1 MGKIKEMDVAG
12 ITACIL
18 AQKGKRSLRQLC
30 ADCGLPDSD
39 NALLSKLLRGE
50 AVSAATLRRIGRALG
65 CIPPA
70 RKLIR
75 RCMSAQE
82 AAAWDALP
90 PPERLKRLQNV
101 G

>member
-1 MGKIKEMDVAG
+1 MLPTKVDTDTVRVEIEAR
-12 ITACIL
+12 IATQSQSAL
-18 AQKGKRSLRQLC
+18 ARELRLGRNGQPLI
-30 ADCGLPDSD
+30 
-39 NALLSKLLRGE
+39 SKLLRGE

-65 CIPPA
+65 CIPPP
-70 RKLIR
+70 RRLIR

>member
-1 MGKIKEMDVAG
+1 MNGIERMDVKA

-18 AQKGKRSLRQLC
+18 AQKGNRSLRQLC

-50 AVSAATLRRIGRALG
+50 PVSVATLRRIGRALG

-82 AAAWDALP
+82 AQAWDALT

>member
-1 MGKIKEMDVAG
+1 MLNQKIA
-12 ITACIL
+12 TCL
-18 AQKGKRSLRQLC
+18 AKQIAAYEEKPSLAALC
-30 ADCGLPDSD
+30 EAHGLRATDAA
-39 NALLSKLLRGE
+39 ALSRILRGE

-65 CIPPA
+65 CIPPP
-70 RKLIR
+70 RRLIR

>member
-1 MGKIKEMDVAG
+1 MGKIKEMDVAE
-12 ITACIL
+12 ISACIL

-30 ADCGLPDSD
+30 ADSGLPDSD
-39 NALLSKLLRGE
+39 NALLSKMLRGE
-50 AVSAATLRRIGRALG
+50 PVSVATLRRVGRALG

-82 AAAWDALP
+82 AQAWDALTP
-90 PPERLKRLQNV
+90 AERLKRLQNV

>member
-12 ITACIL
+12 ISACIL
-18 AQKGKRSLRQLC
+18 AQKGERSLRQLC
-30 ADCGLPDSD
+30 ADHGLPASD

-50 AVSAATLRRIGRALG
+50 PVSVATLRRIGRALG

-82 AAAWDALP
+82 AQAWDAHKAT
-90 PPERLKRLQNV
+90 ERLKRLQNV